1 MPSNILINIG
11 IGGAAAAASA
21 MHAVASKVWNLRKS
35 IIALTESSDRYWE
48 IMDRTTHDMRAF
60 NAQTAGLIDTMASL
74 QTANSLAE
82 AGIKLTDQQMANL
95 GKRAIDFAQ
104 KTGRDATET
113 FERMAQAITKGSSR
127 ALIQFGVVLEDST
140 DKTKTQAQAVEA
152 LTAGLDDMEIKTV
165 GMKDQLYGFQ
175 NTIGTLKDQ
184 LTAPAL
190 YNFIDWIGGV
200 ESGFGGVSFAVN
212 VLSDDL
218 TAGGQS
224 FARWATSAEGAL
236 NLVTGMW
243 AEITG
248 NTEKGTR
255 AAEQYYRE
263 LQKGR
268 TQEQQRRA
276 DRAAEQEA
284 QLAARQ
290 VLVAGMASPEAPSA
304 RRGGGGGGDAAAK
317 AAERAEQERAKAA
330 AAMQAEIDDFR
341 QRDID
346 NRIAMGLAFI
356 EAEQAQQEA
365 AWEWEQHERRA
376 QIEFR
381 LAEEQAMY
389 DQLGHFQ
396 REYYDDNKKWME
408 ADAAYRTQTMM
419 QGVSTIGSFFGQAA
433 SLTDTESKK
442 GFEANKNLQMAQV
455 AINTPS
461 AAMGAFQAMAPIP
474 FVGPALGIAAA
485 TAATAFGVA
494 QMSKIKRQKYKGGA
508 SMDSSSGGPSAPRV
522 PTSNQYGHGADS
534 GADTTI
540 INNVVI
546 DGTVIHSS
554 MIRANAA
561 ASQRG
566 ETAFATRS

>member
-1 MPSNILINIG
+1 MASNILINIG
-11 IGGAAAAASA
+11 IGGAAASGAAL
-21 MHAVASKVWNLRKS
+21 HAVANKVWGLRKS
-35 IIALTESSDRYWE
+35 IVALTESSDRYWE
-48 IMDRTTHDMRAF
+48 VMDRTTHDMRAF

-104 KTGRDATET
+104 RTGRDATET

-127 ALIQFGVVLEDST
+127 ALIQFGVVLADST
-140 DKTKTQAQAVEA
+140 DKTETQARAVEA
-152 LTAGLDDMEIKTV
+152 LTAGIDDMEIKTV

-175 NTIGTLKDQ
+175 NTIGSLKDQ

-212 VLSDDL
+212 VVSDDL

-236 NLVTGMW
+236 NIVTGMW

-248 NTEKGTR
+248 NTEKATR

-268 TQEQQRRA
+268 AQERQRRE

-284 QLAARQ
+284 ALAARQ
-290 VLVAGMASPEAPSA
+290 ALVAGMASPEAPA
-304 RRGGGGGGDAAAK
+304 TRRGGGGNAAAQ
-317 AAERAEQERAKAA
+317 AAAEAERAERERARAA
-330 AAMQAEIDDFR
+330 AAMQAEIDDYR
-341 QRDID
+341 KRDID
-346 NRIAMGLAFI
+346 NRIAMGLAGI

-396 REYYDDNKKWME
+396 RKYYDNNKKWME

-419 QGVSTIGSFFGQAA
+419 QGVSAIGSFFGQAA

-461 AAMGAFQAMAPIP
+461 AAMGAYQAMAPIP

-485 TAATAFGVA
+485 TAATTFGVA
-494 QMSKIKRQKYKGGA
+494 QMAKIKRQKYKGGA
-508 SMDSSSGGPSAPRV
+508 SMDSSSGPSAPRA
-522 PTSNQYGHGADS
+522 PTSNQYGHGTDS

-540 INNVVI
+540 INNVVL